1 MQNTPPNVTR
11 WKWRWLS
18 DCHRP
23 ASFSEYVH
31 KSKCSPHQASSNY
44 QHVEVWLK
52 DLESHYNQGL
62 DILDLLNSHIE
73 VSWASERNQ
82 SAAPRKQTAAI
93 SLWNIPVVL
102 WDVCL
107 KQLVLNAT
115 AGESWD
121 VPPRLWETPVWSHGP
136 ILIFGFWVVEFTKFL
151 TA

>member
-1 MQNTPPNVTR
+1 MQNTPPNTTH
-11 WKWRWLS
+11 WKRYLLS

-23 ASFSEYVH
+23 AAFSEYVH
-31 KSKCSPHQASSNY
+31 KSKFPPHQASSNY

-62 DILDLLNSHIE
+62 DILDLLNSHIKMT
-73 VSWASERNQ
+73 WASERNE
-82 SAAPRKQTAAI
+82 SAAPRERTAAV

-102 WDVCL
+102 WDLCL
-107 KQLVLNAT
+107 KQSVLNAT
-115 AGESWD
+115 AGECWD

-136 ILIFGFWVVEFTKFL
+136 ILILRFWAVEFTKFL